1 VSGLYDSTN
10 EHFSS
15 LGEMF
20 SSVDKVSTS
29 VVSVYGFCCPGRSI
43 PLPRMHIRRGL
54 GHACLF
60 VRRLNF
66 LLDREECFSSV
77 GRFCSRILFP
87 WYRRMGFVIL
97 VDASRF
103 LACIEGLGHACSSI
117 SRFEFIHGG
126 SVTCSTLHEYY

>member
-1 VSGLYDSTN
+1 VSGLYDLTN
-10 EHFSS
+10 KHFSS
-15 LGEMF
+15 LGEIF

-29 VVSVYGFCCPGRSI
+29 VVSVYGFYYPGRSI
-43 PLPRMHIRRGL
+43 RLLRMRIRRGL
-54 GHACLF
+54 GHAWLF

-66 LLDREECFSSV
+66 LLDREEYFSSV

-97 VDASRF
+97 VDTSRV
-103 LACIEGLGHACSSI
+103 LACIERPGHACSSI

-126 SVTCSTLHEYY
+126 NVTCSTRS